1 MGYREGNQGRAG
13 QSTSIW
19 CEEEEKKINGRN
31 YQKNTRISG
40 QKGVMLGGDK
50 GERTNSWRE
59 GKKKEKKSKHTKREE
74 IIRWRESQKVCVRDS
89 SEARREGKDRLSS
102 YRYEKRKKEKSANLV
117 GPFG

>member
-59 GKKKEKKSKHTKREE
+59 GKKKRKKKAN
-74 IIRWRESQKVCVRDS
+74 IRK
-89 SEARREGKDRLSS
+89 
-102 YRYEKRKKEKSANLV
+102 EKRL
-117 GPFG
+117 

>member
-1 MGYREGNQGRAG
+1 MR
-13 QSTSIW
+13 
-19 CEEEEKKINGRN
+19 
-31 YQKNTRISG
+31 
-40 QKGVMLGGDK
+40 
-50 GERTNSWRE
+50 
-59 GKKKEKKSKHTKREE
+59 KKKKNQWKKLSEKHENIGAKRGDARRGQRRKNKFVERRKKKRKKKGKHTKREE